1 MTPYKLPLIDII
13 PTFPAI
19 TPATVAALRFEKL
32 GEMMDGFI
40 FSTVF
45 FLPHFIFTTVF
56 FSPPF
61 FPTFFFPLDRR
72 NFFFGIPKI
81 PKLF

>member
-1 MTPYKLPLIDII
+1 MDFSDLDFHVTPYKLPLIDII

-40 FSTVF
+40 FSTVWF
-45 FLPHFIFTTVF
+45 FHVL
-56 FSPPF
+56 FSPPN
-61 FPTFFFPLDRR
+61 RR
-72 NFFFGIPKI
+72 NFFIVILKI
-81 PKLF
+81 QKLF

>member
-1 MTPYKLPLIDII
+1 MIINSFESQFYRTCNNQLKVDFSDLDFHVTPYKLPLIDII

-40 FSTVF
+40 FSTV
-45 FLPHFIFTTVF
+45 
-56 FSPPF
+56 
-61 FPTFFFPLDRR
+61 
-72 NFFFGIPKI
+72 
-81 PKLF
+81 